1 MNASCEESLE
11 RIELLLDGELGP
23 DELAEVRRHLE
34 DCAPCVGQVEVLERL
49 RERLRNDCCEP
60 PPEGLIVSVRQRI
73 AALRVGEE
81 DLGA

>member
-23 DELAEVRRHLE
+23 DELARLRRHLE

-49 RERLRNDCCEP
+49 RERLRTDCCES
-60 PPEGLIVSVRQRI
+60 PPEHLVTSVRASI
-73 AALRVGEE
+73 AALRMVEE
-81 DLGA
+81 DGDD